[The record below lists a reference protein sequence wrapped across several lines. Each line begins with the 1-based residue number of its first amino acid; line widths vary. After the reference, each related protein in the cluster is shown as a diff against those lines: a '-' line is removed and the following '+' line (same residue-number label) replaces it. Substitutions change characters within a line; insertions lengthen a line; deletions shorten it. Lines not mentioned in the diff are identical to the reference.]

1 MNLLLYPFR
10 TQVKEGK
17 NMSKVKGNYHNS
29 FLLASDLM
37 GGKWASLILWQIY
50 QKNNRFSLLLRA
62 IPEITRKMLITQLRE
77 LEENKL
83 IHKIVF
89 DEIPLHTE
97 YVLEDITLE
106 MIPIIEQLQVFSQH
120 YADKHEIKLK

>member
-1 MNLLLYPFR
+1 MA
-10 TQVKEGK
+10 
-17 NMSKVKGNYHNS
+17 KVKGKYHNS

-77 LEENKL
+77 LEENNL

-89 DEIPLHTE
+89 NEIPLHTE
-97 YVLEDITLE
+97 YVLEESALE
-106 MIPIIEQLQVFSQH
+106 MIPIIEQLQVFAKH
-120 YADKHEIKLK
+120 YAETHGIDLK

>member
-1 MNLLLYPFR
+1 
-10 TQVKEGK
+10 
-17 NMSKVKGNYHNS
+17 MSKVKTEYPNS

-37 GGKWASLILWQIY
+37 GGKWASIILWQIY

-77 LEENKL
+77 LEQNKL

-89 DEIPLHTE
+89 NEIPLHTE
-97 YVLEDITLE
+97 YVLEDSALE
-106 MIPIIEQLQVFSQH
+106 MIPIIEQLQVFAKN
-120 YADKHEIKLK
+120 YADKHEVIIK

>member
-1 MNLLLYPFR
+1 MA
-10 TQVKEGK
+10 
-17 NMSKVKGNYHNS
+17 KVKNKYHNS

-83 IHKIVF
+83 IHKIVY
-89 DEIPLHTE
+89 DVVPLHTE

-106 MIPIIEQLQVFSQH
+106 MIPIIEQLQTVSKQ
-120 YADKHEIKLK
+120 YAEIHEIELK